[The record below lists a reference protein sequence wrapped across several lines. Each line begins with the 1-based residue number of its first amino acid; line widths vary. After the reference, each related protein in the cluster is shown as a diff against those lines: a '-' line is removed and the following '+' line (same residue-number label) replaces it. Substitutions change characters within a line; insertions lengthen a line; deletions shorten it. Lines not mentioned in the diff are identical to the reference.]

1 MNINNRRFPQIPI
14 KLPDTLPAEALVF
27 PLLCGY
33 HTYQDYKKAPQE
45 TKKQT
50 LVMRSFVLLG
60 TSVGILSGYKTFEKL
75 LAKNTHINQ
84 IKKDAISF
92 IGVPLGGIVGG
103 FLSGSLAE
111 GFCSF
116 VLPPSHKK
124 HQEFK
129 NSKKEEKGEKNSS
142 SILKQIGT
150 IIFTITGAALSNVGY
165 MNYAKTKQYK
175 GAQLTSH
182 AQKAINL
189 IAVAAG
195 AFAGLITGDL
205 LLNKEQSD
213 FNKKT
218 IESTDFLLTQMTSS
232 VSAFD
237 SVSENKFE
245 NRIQKGFYEVISSIV
260 VPSAIVL
267 PTLYYLRN
275 FTKNDAAFDKH
286 FGFLRHFSTNRLT
299 QKMIFEKSIS
309 IPLAVGTYFAG
320 NYIGNLV
327 DQKITKKIMEKD
339 LWKTLEK
346 QKQKALKDSQDGL
359 AEKDLVKLQKALDD
373 LSKIEKITQ
382 EAKSH
387 YSEN

>member
-1 MNINNRRFPQIPI
+1 MNINNLKFPQIPI

-33 HTYQDYKKAPQE
+33 HSYQDYKKAPQE
-45 TKKQT
+45 TKNQT
-50 LVMRSFVLLG
+50 LVMRSFVLAG
-60 TSVGILSGYKTFEKL
+60 TSIGLLSGYKTFEKL

-92 IGVPLGGIVGG
+92 IGVPLGGIIGG

-116 VLPPSHKK
+116 VLPPSNKK
-124 HQEFK
+124 HQKSKYSEFK
-129 NSKKEEKGEKNSS
+129 NVKKEKNPNN
-142 SILKQIGT
+142 ILKQIGT
-150 IIFTITGAALSNVGY
+150 IVLTITGAALGNVGY

-175 GAQLTSH
+175 GAQLTNY
-182 AQKAINL
+182 AQKTINFAAI
-189 IAVAAG
+189 AAG
-195 AFAGLITGDL
+195 ALTGLITSDL
-205 LLNKEQSD
+205 LLNKKQSD

-218 IESTDFLLTQMTSS
+218 IESTDFLLTQMNSS

-237 SVSENKFE
+237 SVSESKFE

-275 FTKNDAAFDKH
+275 FIKNDKAFDKS

-327 DQKITKKIMEKD
+327 DQKVTKKIIEQEF
-339 LWKTLEK
+339 WKTHEK
-346 QKQKALKDSQDGL
+346 QK
-359 AEKDLVKLQKALDD
+359 EKL
-373 LSKIEKITQ
+373 
-382 EAKSH
+382 
-387 YSEN
+387 